1 MFPLKIGSSEQF
13 QTLRQFLFE
22 SGYTEQAVCR
32 RLKIPSIYD
41 FKTLR
46 EGRAGDRAI
55 KDTLDALIRL
65 LMDEEPVESSALA
78 PHLTPG
84 ALRVMA
90 ELGIVKPV
98 SKDSDSTN
106 QAQLQA
112 EAVLYPQ
119 EGLFI
124 ASDHAFRAAEG
135 PDASLPD
142 DVVYAS
148 ITKNTGRFIS
158 ILPSEPCET
167 FLELC
172 AGTGIAAL
180 IAGVRYAKKAWAA
193 DLSDRCTHFAE
204 FNKLLNGIENVTA
217 VQSDL
222 YAAVEGLR
230 FDRIAAHPPYI
241 PASEQKL
248 MFRDGGEDGEQILR
262 GVVQGLPRF
271 LNPGGLFYALTLAT
285 DRENETFE
293 QRIRRWLGEAQDEFD
308 LFLVLNSS
316 DKRPDSILKA
326 VAEAKGKLGDLGP
339 RTKLYD
345 QLKVKTVLYGV
356 VVLERRERAGNPITG
371 RCLKAENAGSE
382 TVEWFRNWQIS
393 TAREG
398 FDRELLAARPHPPSG
413 FRLIVSHA
421 WQDGELL
428 PREFRL
434 RCEYPLSND
443 ARAEPWVAVLVGA
456 CNGSQTVAEIYQ
468 QLKAQDVIAAEM
480 SESEFCKMIKVLV
493 GGGFLEVPEY
503 PLPVAER
510 KQEAATAAAVN

>member
-1 MFPLKIGSSEQF
+1 LFPLKIGSSEQF
-13 QTLRQFLFE
+13 QTLRQFLLD

-32 RLKIPSIYD
+32 RLKIPSIYS
-41 FKTLR
+41 FETLR

-55 KDTLDALIRL
+55 TDTLDALIRL
-65 LMDEEPVESSALA
+65 LMDEEPVESSALTT
-78 PHLTPG
+78 HLAPG

-98 SKDSDSTN
+98 SKEAGCPDQT
-106 QAQLQA
+106 QLQA

-124 ASDHAFRAAEG
+124 ASDHAFRAVEG
-135 PDASLPD
+135 PDASLPE

-158 ILPSEPCET
+158 ILPSDPCDT

-180 IAGVRYAKKAWAA
+180 IAGARYAKKSWAA
-193 DLSDRCTHFAE
+193 DLSGRCTHFAE
-204 FNKLLNGIENVTA
+204 FNRLLNGLENVCA

-230 FDRIAAHPPYI
+230 FDRIVAHPPYI
-241 PASEQKL
+241 PAVEQKL

-271 LNPGGLFYALTLAT
+271 LNPGGRFYALTLAT

-293 QRIRRWLGEAQDEFD
+293 QRIRKWLGDAQDEFN

-316 DKRPDSILKA
+316 DNRPDSILKA

-356 VVLERRERAGNPITG
+356 VVLERRERAGKALTG
-371 RCLKAENAGSE
+371 RCLKAQNAGSE

-393 TAREG
+393 LGREG
-398 FDRELLAARPHPPSG
+398 FDRELLAARPHPPAG

-428 PREFRL
+428 PKEFRL

-443 ARAEPWVAVLVGA
+443 ARAEPWIAVLVGA
-456 CNGSQTVAEIYQ
+456 CDGSRTVAEVYQ

-480 SESEFCKMIKVLV
+480 SESEFCRFIKVLA
-493 GGGFLEVPEY
+493 GSGFLEVPEY

-510 KQEAATAAAVN
+510 KPEAAAAVN